1 MRYLLVCFWLAIP
14 IAAAGPAWQAEFEA
28 TIAKAMAQQNVPG
41 LSVGVI
47 QNGQVVLAK
56 GYGVRELTDRQPV
69 TEKTVFG
76 VGSVT
81 KSFTAAVV
89 AAVIADGKLEWDK
102 PVREYLP
109 WFRMQ
114 DPVAT
119 EYITVR
125 DMLTH
130 RSGLPRHDF
139 IRFSTFLTREELVR
153 RVRYL
158 EPNKTFRD
166 VYQYNNLMFVAAG
179 FLAGVVADSTWED
192 LVRERIFIPVGMT
205 RSNTSTRD
213 SVKAD
218 DFAKPHAGGKEQEF
232 YYYQQFGVGP
242 NGAVNST
249 AEDMLR
255 YLQMWLDN
263 GKANG
268 QQVLPAEQVAEV
280 FKPVTV
286 VNATASYAPGWQVGS
301 HRGHASISHGGAI
314 TGFRAHMILLP
325 EEKAG
330 VVAMINDESG
340 LAGDAAHLAADYV
353 LGLKPRDIL
362 LRRAGGNSRRAQPQ
376 PVAGAKLSKELGEY
390 AGAYRHPAYGVI
402 RVEQNGDGLVARFDA
417 ATVRLKHF
425 HYDTF
430 QTSMGPARFVLNE
443 KGQVRE
449 MHLPL
454 EQAVKPFVF
463 LKD

>member
-1 MRYLLVCFWLAIP
+1 MRLLILSVWLAIQLL
-14 IAAAGPAWQAEFEA
+14 AAGPSWQAEFDA
-28 TIAKAMAQQNVPG
+28 TLAKAMAQQNVPG

-47 QNGQVVLAK
+47 QNGQVVMAK
-56 GYGVRELTDRQPV
+56 GYGVRDLTARKPV
-69 TEKTVFG
+69 TDKTLFG
-76 VGSVT
+76 VGSVS

-89 AAVIADGKLEWDK
+89 AAVIADGKLDWDK

-109 WFRMQ
+109 WFRMH
-114 DPVAT
+114 DPIAT
-119 EYITVR
+119 EFITVR

-139 IRFSTFLTREELVR
+139 IRFSTYLSREELVR
-153 RVRYL
+153 RLRYM

-166 VYQYNNLMFVAAG
+166 VYQYNNLMFVTAG
-179 FLAGVVADSTWED
+179 YLAGAMAGSTWED
-192 LVRERIFIPVGMT
+192 LVRERIFVPVGMT

-213 SVKAD
+213 SMQAD
-218 DFAKPHAGGKEQEF
+218 DFAKPHARGKEQEF

-249 AEDMLR
+249 AEDMLK
-255 YLQMWLDN
+255 YLQMWLDR

-268 QQVLPAEQVAEV
+268 KQVLPEEQVAEV

-286 VNATASYAPGWQVGS
+286 VNAVASYSPGWQVGT
-301 HRGHASISHGGAI
+301 HRGHRSISHGGAI

-325 EEKAG
+325 EERAG

-340 LAGDAAHLAADYV
+340 LAGDAAHLAADYL

-362 LRRAGGNSRRAQPQ
+362 RRSEGSGGRRTPPQ
-376 PVAGAKLSKELGEY
+376 PVAGTQPSKPLADY
-390 AGAYRHPAYGVI
+390 AGAYRHPAYGTV
-402 RVEQNGDGLVARFDA
+402 RVDAADGGLSVKFDA
-417 ATVRLKHF
+417 TTLRLKHF

-430 QTSMGPARFVLNE
+430 QTSMGPVRFVLNE
-443 KGQVRE
+443 KGQARE

-454 EQAVKPFVF
+454 EPAVKPFVF

>member
-1 MRYLLVCFWLAIP
+1 MRFLILCLWLAIQL
-14 IAAAGPAWQAEFEA
+14 AAAGPAWQAEFDA
-28 TIAKAMAQQNVPG
+28 TIAKAMPQQNVPG

-47 QNGQVVLAK
+47 QKGKVVFAK
-56 GYGVRELTDRQPV
+56 GYGVRDLQSRKPV

-76 VGSVT
+76 VGSVS

-89 AAVIADGKLEWDK
+89 ASVIAEGKLDWDS

-109 WFRMQ
+109 WFRMH
-114 DPVAT
+114 DPTAT
-119 EYITVR
+119 ELITLR

-139 IRFSTFLTREELVR
+139 IRFSTYLTREELVR
-153 RVRYL
+153 RLRFL

-166 VYQYNNLMFVAAG
+166 VYQYNNLMFVTAG
-179 FLAGVVADSTWED
+179 YLAGVATGSTWED
-192 LVRERIFIPVGMT
+192 LVRDRIFIPTGMT

-213 SVKAD
+213 SIQSD
-218 DFAKPHAGGKEQEF
+218 DFAKPHEGSKEQEF

-255 YLQMWLDN
+255 YLQMWLDH

-268 QQVLPAEQVAEV
+268 KQVLPAKQVAEI

-286 VNATASYAPGWQVGS
+286 VNDTASYAPGWQVGS
-301 HRGHASISHGGAI
+301 HRGHRSISHGGAI

-325 EEKAG
+325 DENAG
-330 VVAMINDESG
+330 VVAMINDESS

-353 LGLKPRDIL
+353 LGMQPRDIL
-362 LRRAGGNSRRAQPQ
+362 NKPNGNGGRRPSPT
-376 PVAGAKLSKELGEY
+376 PVTGANPSKPLAEY
-390 AGAYRHPAYGVI
+390 AGTYRHPAYGAV
-402 RVEQNGDGLVARFDA
+402 RVEESAGSLAVRFDA
-417 ATVRLKHF
+417 TTVRLKHF

-430 QTSMGPARFVLNE
+430 QTSMGPARFILNE
-443 KGQVRE
+443 KGQVHE

-454 EQAVKPFVF
+454 EPAVKPFVF

>member
-1 MRYLLVCFWLAIP
+1 MRFAIVWVWLVGALLG
-14 IAAAGPAWQAEFEA
+14 AAPAWQAELDA
-28 TIAKAMAQQNVPG
+28 AIAKAMEQQKVPG
-41 LSVGVI
+41 LALGVI
-47 QNGQVVLAK
+47 QNGQVIMAK
-56 GYGVRELTDRQPV
+56 GYGVRDLVSRRAV
-69 TEKTVFG
+69 TEKTLFG
-76 VGSVT
+76 MGSVT

-109 WFRMQ
+109 WFRMY

-119 EYITVR
+119 ELITVR

-139 IRFSTFLTREELVR
+139 IRFSTYLSREELVR

-166 VYQYNNLMFVAAG
+166 VYQYNNLMFVTAG
-179 FLAGVVADSTWED
+179 YLAGVMAGSTWED
-192 LVRERIFIPVGMT
+192 LVRDRVFVPVGMS
-205 RSNTSTRD
+205 RSNTSTRE

-218 DFAKPHAGGKEQEF
+218 DFAKPHEQGKETEF

-249 AEDMLR
+249 VEDMLK
-255 YLQMWLDN
+255 YLQMWLDK

-268 QQVLPAEQVAEV
+268 KQVLPGEQVAEV
-280 FKPVTV
+280 FRPVSV
-286 VNATASYAPGWQVGS
+286 VNSTAMYAPGWQVGT
-301 HRGHASISHGGAI
+301 HRGHRSISHGGAI

-340 LAGDAAHLAADYV
+340 LAGDAAMLAADYV
-353 LGLKPRDIL
+353 LGVKARDITRIGL
-362 LRRAGGNSRRAQPQ
+362 GGGGRRMGPE
-376 PVAGAKLSKELGEY
+376 PVAGTRPSKGLGEY
-390 AGAYRHPAYGVI
+390 AGVYRHPAYGNV
-402 RVEQNGDGLVARFDA
+402 RVEERDGGLEVKFDA
-417 ATVRLKHF
+417 VTLRLKHF
-425 HYDTF
+425 HYDMF
-430 QTSMGPARFVLNE
+430 STSMGMARFVLDE
-443 KGQVRE
+443 RGRVRE

-454 EQAVKPFVF
+454 EAAVKALVF
-463 LKD
+463 MRE

>member
-1 MRYLLVCFWLAIP
+1 MRFLILSLWLAIQL
-14 IAAAGPAWQAEFEA
+14 AAAGPSWQAEFEA
-28 TIAKAMAQQNVPG
+28 TLSKAMSRHNVPG

-47 QNGQVVLAK
+47 QNGEVVLAK
-56 GYGVRELTDRQPV
+56 GYGVRELTVRKPV

-76 VGSVT
+76 VGSVS

-89 AAVIADGKLEWDK
+89 AAVVADGKLDWNK

-109 WFRMQ
+109 WFRMY

-119 EYITVR
+119 EHITVR

-139 IRFSTFLTREELVR
+139 IRFSTYLSREELVR
-153 RVRYL
+153 RLRHL

-166 VYQYNNLMFVAAG
+166 VYQYNNLMFVTAG
-179 FLAGVVADSTWED
+179 YLAGVAAGSTWED
-192 LVRERIFIPVGMT
+192 LVRDRIFVPVGMT
-205 RSNTSTRD
+205 NSNTSTRD
-213 SVKAD
+213 SIQAA
-218 DFAKPHAGGKEQEF
+218 DFAKPHANGKEQEF

-249 AEDMLR
+249 AEDMLK
-255 YLQMWLDN
+255 YLQMWLDK

-268 QQVLPAEQVAEV
+268 RQVLPEDQVNEV

-286 VNATASYAPGWQVGS
+286 VNASASYSPGWQVGI
-301 HRGHASISHGGAI
+301 HRGHRSISHGGAI

-325 EEKAG
+325 DAKAG
-330 VVAMINDESG
+330 IVAMINDEAG

-362 LRRAGGNSRRAQPQ
+362 RPAGNAPRRASPQ
-376 PVAGAKLSKELGEY
+376 PVSGTQPSKPLVEY
-390 AGAYRHPAYGVI
+390 TGAYRHPAYGAI
-402 RVEQNGDGLVARFDA
+402 RVDSAEGGTLTVKFDA
-417 ATVRLKHF
+417 TTVRLKHF

-430 QTSMGPARFVLNE
+430 QTSMGPVRFVLNE
-443 KGQVRE
+443 KGQVKE

-454 EQAVKPFVF
+454 EPAVKPFVF
-463 LKD
+463 LKE

>member
-1 MRYLLVCFWLAIP
+1 MRYLIVCFSLAVQ

-56 GYGVRELTDRQPV
+56 GYGVRELTARQPV
-69 TEKTVFG
+69 TEKTVFA

-179 FLAGVVADSTWED
+179 YLAGVVAGSTWED
-192 LVRERIFIPVGMT
+192 LVRERIFVPVGMT

-213 SVKAD
+213 SVRSD

-255 YLQMWLDN
+255 YLQMWLDKGKSN
-263 GKANG
+263 GK
-268 QQVLPAEQVAEV
+268 QVLPAEQVAEV
-280 FKPVTV
+280 FQPVSV
-286 VNATASYAPGWQVGS
+286 VNAAASYAPGWQVGS
-301 HRGHASISHGGAI
+301 YRGHASFSHGGAI

-325 EEKAG
+325 EKKAG

-353 LGLKPRDIL
+353 LGLPPRDIL
-362 LRRAGGNSRRAQPQ
+362 QPRGGNNARRPQ
-376 PVAGAKLSKELGEY
+376 ARPVAGTKPSKQMGEY
-390 AGAYRHPAYGVI
+390 AGVYRHPAYGAI
-402 RVEQNGDGLVARFDA
+402 RVEQDGNQLAVRFDA
-417 ATVRLKHF
+417 ATLRLKHF

-430 QTSMGPARFVLNE
+430 ETSMGPARFVLNE

-449 MHLPL
+449 LHLPL

>member
-1 MRYLLVCFWLAIP
+1 MRFLILSVWLAIQL
-14 IAAAGPAWQAEFEA
+14 AAAGPSWQAEFDA
-28 TIAKAMAQQNVPG
+28 TLAKAMARQNVPG

-47 QNGQVVLAK
+47 QNGQVVMAK
-56 GYGVRELTDRQPV
+56 GYGVRELTARKPV
-69 TEKTVFG
+69 TDKTLFG
-76 VGSVT
+76 VGSVS

-89 AAVIADGKLEWDK
+89 AAVIADGKLAWDK

-109 WFRMQ
+109 WFRMY
-114 DPVAT
+114 DPIAT
-119 EYITVR
+119 EFITVR

-139 IRFSTFLTREELVR
+139 IRYSTYLSREDLVR
-153 RVRYL
+153 RLRYL

-166 VYQYNNLMFVAAG
+166 VYQYNNLMFVTAG
-179 FLAGVVADSTWED
+179 YLAGAVAGSTWED
-192 LVRERIFIPVGMT
+192 LVRDRIFVPVGMT

-213 SVKAD
+213 SMQAD

-249 AEDMLR
+249 AEDMLK
-255 YLQMWLDN
+255 YLQMWLDK

-268 QQVLPAEQVAEV
+268 KQVLPEEQVAEV

-286 VNATASYAPGWQVGS
+286 VNAVASYSPGWQVGT
-301 HRGHASISHGGAI
+301 HRGHRSISHGGAI

-325 EEKAG
+325 EENAG

-340 LAGDAAHLAADYV
+340 LAGDAAHLAADYL

-362 LRRAGGNSRRAQPQ
+362 RGPSGSGQRRGQPQ
-376 PVAGAKLSKELGEY
+376 PVTGTQPSKPLADY
-390 AGAYRHPAYGVI
+390 AGAYRHPAYGTV
-402 RVEQNGDGLVARFDA
+402 RVEAADGGLSVRFDA
-417 ATVRLKHF
+417 MTLRLKHF

-430 QTSMGPARFVLNE
+430 QTSMGPVRFVLNE
-443 KGQVRE
+443 KGQARE

-454 EQAVKPFVF
+454 EPAVKPFVF